1 MRTNARLK
9 KIESELQSQ
18 TRIPNSEGLI
28 VFRPGDTEE
37 EKELKVGERLEELR
51 RKYGEGVSRQD
62 VVVIQI
68 IYDKAAEANKN
79 ELV

>member
-9 KIESELQSQ
+9 KIEKELQSQ
-18 TRIPNSEGLI
+18 PRIPNSEGYI

-37 EKELKVGERLEELR
+37 EKELKVVERLEELR

-62 VVVIQI
+62 VVVIEI
-68 IYDKAAEANKN
+68 VYDSKREMTKD
-79 ELV
+79 

>member
-9 KIESELQSQ
+9 KIERELQSQ
-18 TRIPNSEGLI
+18 SRIPNADRFI

>member
-9 KIESELQSQ
+9 KIEKELQSQ
-18 TRIPNSEGLI
+18 PRIPNSEGYI

-62 VVVIQI
+62 VVVIQT
-68 IYDKAAEANKN
+68 IYDKAAEA
-79 ELV
+79 VI

>member
-9 KIESELQSQ
+9 KIEKELQSQ
-18 TRIPNSEGLI
+18 PRIPNSEGYI

-68 IYDKAAEANKN
+68 IYDKAAEA
-79 ELV
+79 VI